1 MPKLIKDFAEKLNKI
16 WKKLL
21 RAEALGKEK
30 KAAKLEHKL
39 LRTQLEAKK
48 IEKV

>member
-1 MPKLIKDFAEKLNKI
+1 MPKLIKDFAEKLKRI

-21 RAEALGKEK
+21 KAEALGKEK

-48 IEKV
+48 FEKV